1 MEPVANTLRNLR
13 NMLEL
18 SQMDVVAKLNK
29 LGIKANQQK
38 MSRWE
43 NGRNTPNAEQFI
55 ALCKVY
61 NVKDTYRVFVE
72 QDYSEPAP
80 DLNKEGEKK
89 LAEYKQLL
97 LATGMYSPVMPER
110 KIVKFPGRTAPLYSI
125 GASAGTGQFLDSS
138 DYEMIDVPDDVPLS
152 ANFALHVCGDSM
164 EPTLHDGDTIWVQ
177 QQPTLENGEIG
188 VFFLDGN
195 AYVKELRRTS
205 EGVSLI
211 SHNEKYKPIK
221 IHEYNESKIYGKVVY
236 PIV

>member
-18 SQMDVVAKLNK
+18 SQMDVVAKLNE

-125 GASAGTGQFLDSS
+125 GASAGTGQFRRAARGAERAPAWPRRSS
-138 DYEMIDVPDDVPLS
+138 AAAGCAPRCRRRPRCSARSPCRPD
-152 ANFALHVCGDSM
+152 
-164 EPTLHDGDTIWVQ
+164 
-177 QQPTLENGEIG
+177 
-188 VFFLDGN
+188 
-195 AYVKELRRTS
+195 RRD
-205 EGVSLI
+205 
-211 SHNEKYKPIK
+211 
-221 IHEYNESKIYGKVVY
+221 IHCS
-236 PIV
+236 